1 MPDVTSPEYLGSL
14 SATPVGR
21 QIFNN
26 PFRAGS
32 DKAYRWQVA
41 RDAELGKQHSLF
53 GTNAGDHD
61 ATVKRWSTPKF
72 YDTDAE
78 DAA

>member
-14 SATPVGR
+14 SAIGAWR
-21 QIFNN
+21 AILRN
-26 PFRAGS
+26 PYREGTNQH
-32 DKAYRWQVA
+32 YRWQVA
-41 RDAELGKQHSLF
+41 RDAQLGKLHSKF

-61 ATVKRWSTPKF
+61 GTIARKMRAHF
-72 YDTDAE
+72 YDTDSE